1 MNIKKSLVL
10 FTVMATLTTGCH
22 SKDEYKK
29 FSDAGNKYT
38 TAIES
43 LLISAGELHIKA
55 TSEKML
61 ANDQLSNQT
70 IAQYQQLSATDE
82 KRLQIINDLIQ
93 HNQLLH
99 AYFQKLEDLATSDA
113 PERAKY
119 EIEGI
124 TKNLSD
130 IGKKLQT
137 TDLTRERSLITSVAN
152 LAIDAKISGT
162 LRKVVEKHN
171 PLIMKELTIQQ
182 EMLKAVS
189 LDIKTDIKTIKSA
202 EEYRLVIEPLV
213 DAKPISNKE
222 EWIDM
227 RRQVLSMQKKSFEFQ
242 KASETLGE
250 FKEVYQAFLTGKTSK
265 TNLNNFVKN
274 VNNFIAFASVKS
286 SQ

>member
-43 LLISAGELHIKA
+43 LLISAGDIRIKA
-55 TSEKML
+55 TSEKIL

-70 IAQYQQLSATDE
+70 IAEYKQLSETDE

-99 AYFQKLEDLATSDA
+99 AYFQKLENLATSDA

-124 TKNLSD
+124 TTNLSE
-130 IGKKLQT
+130 IGEKLQA
-137 TDLTRERSLITSVAN
+137 TDLIRGRSLISSVAN

-182 EMLKAVS
+182 EMLKALS
-189 LDIKTDIKTIKSA
+189 IDITSDIKTIKNA

-213 DAKPISNKE
+213 DAKAISNKK

-227 RRQVLSMQKKSFEFQ
+227 RQEVLSMQKKSFEFK

-265 TNLNNFVKN
+265 TNLNDFVKN
-274 VNNFIAFASVKS
+274 VNTFIAFTNVQS
-286 SQ
+286 SK